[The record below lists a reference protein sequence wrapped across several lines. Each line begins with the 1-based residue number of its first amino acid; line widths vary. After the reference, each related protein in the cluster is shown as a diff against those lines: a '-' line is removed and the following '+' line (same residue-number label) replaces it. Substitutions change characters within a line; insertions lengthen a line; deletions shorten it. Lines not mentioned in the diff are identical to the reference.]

1 MDPIVET
8 IESGYAPSNGAQDS
22 RDREVGVRFR
32 FLGVGLCRKKPSK
45 IKI

>member
-8 IESGYAPSNGAQDS
+8 IESGYAPSNGAQET
-22 RDREVGVRFR
+22 RAREVVRFR
-32 FLGVGLCRKKPSK
+32 FLSVGPCRKKPSR